1 MKNKLL
7 TVLTIAVVTI
17 IVLYFS
23 LKDDYE
29 TIINTILNINKIWL
43 LISFFFLIM
52 YYFIRSFVMH
62 HFVSEFNDKYTLKKS
77 LKLTFET
84 NFFHAVT
91 PFSSGG
97 QPYEIYSLN
106 KSGIKITDAVNV
118 SVENFIVYQIALV
131 LLGFISIILNNIL
144 HILNSSV
151 LRYVLTFGFLI
162 NLMVIVVLFWITL
175 SKKTDQKVLN
185 FLIHLLS
192 KIKII
197 KNEEKV
203 KLKLHNYLSDFNE
216 GSKKLLKNKFK
227 FYFMVFLEF
236 VALAFLYLVP
246 FALLKGIN
254 VSINPLQIIIT
265 MSYVMLIGSFIPLPG
280 GTGGLEY
287 SFVSFFSNFLTGGR
301 LNAIMLVWR
310 FITYYFGMI
319 LGAILLNFKKEEI
332 K

>member
-62 HFVSEFNDKYTLKKS
+62 RFVSEFNDKYTLKKS

-106 KSGIKITDAVNV
+106 KSGLKITDAVNV

>member
-7 TVLTIAVVTI
+7 TFLTITLITVL
-17 IVLYFS
+17 VLYFS

-29 TIINTILNINKIWL
+29 IIINTIVNINKFSL
-43 LISFFFLIM
+43 LISFFFLIL
-52 YYFIRSFVMH
+52 YYFIRSLVMRNFVN
-62 HFVSEFNDKYTLKKS
+62 EFNKKYTIRDS
-77 LKLTFET
+77 LNLTFKT

-91 PFSSGG
+91 PFSTGG

-106 KSGIKITDAVNV
+106 KSSLKLTDAVNV

-131 LLGFISIILNNIL
+131 ALGFISIVLNHIL
-144 HILNSSV
+144 HVLNSSV
-151 LRYVLTFGFLI
+151 LRYILTLGFLI

-185 FLIHLLS
+185 FLIHILS
-192 KIKII
+192 KLKII
-197 KNEEKV
+197 KNEEKT
-203 KLKLHNYLSDFNE
+203 KLKLHNYLSEFND
-216 GSKKLLKNKFK
+216 GSKKLLENKAK
-227 FYFMVFLEF
+227 FFLMILLEF
-236 VALAFLYLVP
+236 ISLISLYLVP

-254 VSINPLQIIIT
+254 VDINPLQTVIT

-280 GTGGLEY
+280 GSGGLEY
-287 SFVSFFSNFLTGGR
+287 SFVSFFSTFLSGGR

-319 LGAILLNFKKEEI
+319 LGAILLNFKKEN

>member
-62 HFVSEFNDKYTLKKS
+62 RFVSEFNDKYTLKKS